1 MKTTWTSHHPHYE
14 NYLNISA
21 ATKMTNRQKHPWLPK
36 ITVSQLCFLSPA
48 PRAWWAWRLVSL
60 VGKFWRGSE
69 LLAASATDPQ
79 QQGPCQGLFF
89 IGFWGIIKEEKEKK
103 HSTDFSCMAWNSV
116 AWILWLANWSSLGC
130 LPCTIWGRKK
140 RCKGKT
146 GSRFYFLRLKRRKRS
161 KACQM
166 AASLYFVTSQPLLQC
181 IARAMPTTWHWIPES
196 KSFSPDHKPRVI
208 TPLQE
213 VKISR
218 QQRWAELYK
227 ILWSPCAAHLRIYG
241 GREGAWV
248 WASELPP
255 VNRLCPAVCQAQGG
269 RKHFYLQ
276 KDPDDGSSQTMHRY
290 FRPPV
295 RARYPERGVASYC
308 YHTM

>member
-1 MKTTWTSHHPHYE
+1 MS
-14 NYLNISA
+14 
-21 ATKMTNRQKHPWLPK
+21 
-36 ITVSQLCFLSPA
+36 
-48 PRAWWAWRLVSL
+48 
-60 VGKFWRGSE
+60 
-69 LLAASATDPQ
+69 D
-79 QQGPCQGLFF
+79 
-89 IGFWGIIKEEKEKK
+89 
-103 HSTDFSCMAWNSV
+103 
-116 AWILWLANWSSLGC
+116 GC
-130 LPCTIWGRKK
+130 LTIF
-140 RCKGKT
+140 CDQST
-146 GSRFYFLRLKRRKRS
+146 IAAMHCQSNANNLTLNSRVQKLQPS
-161 KACQM
+161 
-166 AASLYFVTSQPLLQC
+166 SQ
-181 IARAMPTTWHWIPES
+181 TTCYH
-196 KSFSPDHKPRVI
+196 R

-276 KDPDDGSSQTMHRY
+276 KDPDDSSSQTMHRY

-308 YHTM
+308 YHTMQC